1 MVVYRPIGR
10 AELERVT
17 ALNPGESIFELE
29 ALLMREVGDG
39 RRMTESE
46 VGNESADC
54 EAINRNGRGRT
65 VKHTRISDGT
75 LVSIR
80 DIVRPIEWDNLD
92 PKLIDD

>member
-1 MVVYRPIGR
+1 MVVDRPIGR
-10 AELERVT
+10 AGLERVA
-17 ALNPGESIFELE
+17 ALNQRESIFELE

-54 EAINRNGRGRT
+54 ESINRNGRWRT
-65 VKHTRISDGT
+65 VKHTRIRDGA

-80 DIVRPIEWDNLD
+80 DIIRPIEWDNLD